1 MDEEQSLLAIDDHK
15 NKNEPEIFWN
25 KSIDQVASELQVDIV
40 SGLSIDEIDNR
51 RAKYLRT
58 FARIFVL
65 LRNIWTK

>member
-1 MDEEQSLLAIDDHK
+1 MDEEQSLLAIDHK
-15 NKNEPEIFWN
+15 NNNEPEIFWN

-58 FARIFVL
+58 FARIFDL